1 MTKEL
6 WFTKDMPVMPDDTT
20 EDCKYISIDGI
31 TVNLGPYVMGSAFA
45 PVMSWYT
52 TSRSLTSLFP
62 LDPSRNI
69 HDHVQKRTLP
79 LESSPAV

>member
-6 WFTKDMPVMPDDTT
+6 WFTKGMSVVPDDTT
-20 EDCKYISIDGI
+20 EDCKCIRIDGI

-52 TSRSLTSLFP
+52 TSHSLTSLFS

-79 LESSPAV
+79 LESSPTV